1 MSKDTKEK
9 SVRKKGQKVK
19 PSKKGPK
26 PGFVR
31 TELGPNHATTKLR
44 LKRGESES
52 EAITRLTALGWD
64 IKTAPKTLGEDKGSK
79 FFAYVGDG
87 LKEPEP
93 PAKVKEPKTKNNPV
107 KPQPLEESQDVATE
121 PPSQVREENSPVDL
135 DESDV
140 KAENEKLKAFIA
152 DLMKDR

>member
-1 MSKDTKEK
+1 MSKDTNE
-9 SVRKKGQKVK
+9 SSNRKKGTKRK

-31 TELGPNHATTKLR
+31 TELGPNHATMKLR
-44 LKRGESES
+44 LKHGESES
-52 EAITRLTALGWD
+52 DAILRLTALGWD
-64 IKTAPKTLGEDKGSK
+64 VKTAPKTLGEDKGSQ
-79 FFAYVGDG
+79 FFAYVGDTV
-87 LKEPEP
+87 KESEP
-93 PAKVKEPKTKNNPV
+93 TAKVQKPKTKNNPV
-107 KPQPLEESQDVATE
+107 KPQPPEELQDVATE